1 MKDIWLLNSPY
12 ENILFFNSLDSPLVT
27 KAGLGVNFL
36 MKETLSK
43 KLLSSLTMICLFMV
57 DIVVALVGS
66 MKRSIL
72 GKGNLSFG
80 CALFN
85 LKEFTSINLH
95 IFQ

>member
-1 MKDIWLLNSPY
+1 MKTFP
-12 ENILFFNSLDSPLVT
+12 FFNSLDSPLVT

-80 CALFN
+80 RALFN
-85 LKEFTSINLH
+85 LKEFTPINLH